1 MSDTSLHIP
10 VMLDEV
16 ICALAPA
23 DTDLF
28 IDATFGNGGYSRAI
42 LSSASCSVAAID
54 RDPDA
59 ILRGQELNDA
69 AHGRLSL
76 FEGPFSQMAEMMEN
90 TPFAK
95 ADGIVF
101 DLGVCSTQL
110 DQPERGF
117 SFRQDGPL
125 DMRMDPTSG
134 LSACHWL
141 AKANA
146 DEIAHVLWAFGE
158 ERFSRRIARAIVEAR
173 GEAPLETTAQLAR
186 LVSAAQPKKDY
197 HKHPATRTFQAI
209 RLFINGELSEVAKG
223 IQAAVER
230 TEAGGRL
237 VVISFHSLEDR
248 LVKHAFR
255 DASRP
260 PKGDPRMPLPES
272 VEKPRLSIISKA
284 VKPSAFE
291 LNKNPRARSAVLR
304 VAERT
309 LAA

>member
-1 MSDTSLHIP
+1 MDHLP
-10 VMLDEV
+10 VLYREALEALCIKKDGVYLD
-16 ICALAPA
+16 C
-23 DTDLF
+23 TY
-28 IDATFGNGGYSRAI
+28 GRGGHASGI
-42 LSSASCSVAAID
+42 LELLGPHGKLIAFD
-54 RDPDA
+54 RDPTA
-59 ILRGQELNDA
+59 VLAAAELATQDSRFRIVHTA
-69 AHGRLSL
+69 
-76 FEGPFSQMAEMMEN
+76 FSHL
-90 TPFAK
+90 K
-95 ADGIVF
+95 IVLDELKIERVSGVLM
-101 DLGVCSTQL
+101 DLGVSSPQL
-110 DQPERGF
+110 DDAARGF
-117 SFRQDGPL
+117 SFQSDGPL

-173 GEAPLETTAQLAR
+173 DEAPLETTAQLAR
-186 LVSAAQPKKDY
+186 LVSAAQPNKDY

-209 RLFINGELSEVAKG
+209 RLFINGELSEVEKG